1 VFDQYY
7 TSLVNN
13 IRFGFGIPLMPDRKL
28 RAEYEM
34 FYDFQAGYLR
44 QQQVRLIKKL
54 HCWEAAV
61 ELSHNQTRNDDGDKK
76 INYTAMMTLT
86 LTGMQTPL
94 NKINRQKV
102 NMFTHVLS
110 QESGDKD

>member
-1 VFDQYY
+1 
-7 TSLVNN
+7 
-13 IRFGFGIPLMPDRKL
+13 
-28 RAEYEM
+28 M